1 MEDFKKNNANDEKDK
16 EIIFSKSIKAGKRIY
31 YLDVKNSR
39 RNEKFLTITESKK
52 IITGEGENAQISF
65 EKHKIWI
72 YKEDLR
78 KFLAELEQTIEYIE
92 NDGNIQHPADDYSNR
107 PETIVQPNDELK
119 IDIDFD

>member
-1 MEDFKKNNANDEKDK
+1 MEDSKKNYTNDEKDK

-31 YLDVKNSR
+31 YLDVKNNR

-52 IITGEGENAQISF
+52 IISGEGENSQISF

-78 KFLAELEQTIEYIE
+78 KFLAELEHIVEYIE
-92 NDGNIQHPADDYSNR
+92 KDGKIKSPSNDNSEQTNTHN
-107 PETIVQPNDELK
+107 NELN

>member
-92 NDGNIQHPADDYSNR
+92 NDGNIEHPANDYSDR
-107 PETIVQPNDELK
+107 SETIVQPNDELK